1 MPTKL
6 NKAGEQQEYV
16 PAGNGDASGEYGNE
30 SGSNR
35 HFQSFGKK
43 QLSNFRKQIDVREF
57 NEKYKQLK
65 PRSAEDVIANLKN
78 IKIVSKDGK
87 EHSYADNDVKEY
99 LKGVSEKAKLYET
112 FDETKENGG
121 MSPERVNYD
130 EQQIKEEIK
139 SQAKALGQPKY
150 EKKATFVLGLPA
162 SGKSYITNKLKAKEG
177 AFEVDADLM
186 KQRIPE
192 FQKDVQMV
200 SAVHEESSWMSKK
213 MQDELISQG
222 ANMIIGKVG
231 GDDNYGSILKMAN
244 KLKAQGYKV
253 NVIAMDLDGDKALAR
268 NLKRFQDRKLL
279 NDPKKP
285 ARIVSASQT
294 ARTQRTYLNTL
305 SKLYNTGIAENYAI
319 YDADVNMGEEPKLVS
334 KSKGYL
340 EEPTNENKTD
350 IQVGKIKTY
359 KPVGRTTSGEIVE
372 LGTESRARTLHNGL
386 LMETKKSPKE
396 HFYGGS
402 QGNYKI
408 IDEETGTLVGF
419 AKDYE
424 DAIKYSQNQEWIDRI
439 KRAKEVF
446 FKKYPHLKKGTQ

>member
-30 SGSNR
+30 AGSNR

-43 QLSNFRKQIDVREF
+43 KLSNFRKQIDVREF
-57 NEKYKQLK
+57 HEKYKQLK
-65 PRSAEDVIANLKN
+65 PRSAKDVIANLKN

-99 LKGVSEKAKLYET
+99 LKGVNEKAKLHET
-112 FDETKENGG
+112 FDEAKENGG
-121 MSPERVNYD
+121 MIPERVKYD
-130 EQQIKEEIK
+130 EEQIKEEIK
-139 SQAKALGQPKY
+139 SQAKALGKPKY

-162 SGKSYITNKLKAKEG
+162 SGKSFISNKLKAQDG
-177 AFEVDADLM
+177 AFEIDADLM

-213 MQDELISQG
+213 MQDDLISQG

-244 KLKAQGYKV
+244 KLKEQGYKV

-340 EEPTNENKTD
+340 E
-350 IQVGKIKTY
+350 
-359 KPVGRTTSGEIVE
+359 
-372 LGTESRARTLHNGL
+372 
-386 LMETKKSPKE
+386 
-396 HFYGGS
+396 
-402 QGNYKI
+402 
-408 IDEETGTLVGF
+408 
-419 AKDYE
+419 
-424 DAIKYSQNQEWIDRI
+424 
-439 KRAKEVF
+439 
-446 FKKYPHLKKGTQ
+446 